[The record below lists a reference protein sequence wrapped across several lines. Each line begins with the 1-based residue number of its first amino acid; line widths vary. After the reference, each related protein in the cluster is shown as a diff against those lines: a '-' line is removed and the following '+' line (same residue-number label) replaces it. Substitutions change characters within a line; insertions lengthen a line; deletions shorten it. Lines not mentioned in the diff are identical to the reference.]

1 MVYNLHLLKTRRP
14 RQHVKYESKPKLD
27 TCSTAKNKTLPKYTS
42 LRDPNIQKSL
52 QKDNDKGTIHPKIK
66 LAHC

>member
-27 TCSTAKNKTLPKYTS
+27 TCSTAKNKLYRSTLVERPQHLKVAS
-42 LRDPNIQKSL
+42 
-52 QKDNDKGTIHPKIK
+52 KGQRQGYHSSKN
-66 LAHC
+66 